1 MKQKR
6 NIDHY
11 IQTGMKVNFM
21 SDSRMSSVYIVMTG
35 GAGILLNSMNLFAG
49 SSSINMNVT
58 ANVAANCKFVGSAQT
73 LAFGGYDPQATTPL
87 DASSTFQVSCVA
99 GTSVSIAMSNGQYPN
114 GPQRRMFDGV
124 NKYMNYDLF
133 TTAARSI
140 PWNTTNTVNYTAA
153 STTAQTITV
162 YGRVPAGQNVNTGGY
177 SDTVTITA
185 TF

>member
-1 MKQKR
+1 MRKEKHTNHDYQA
-6 NIDHY
+6 
-11 IQTGMKVNFM
+11 GMKINFIPA
-21 SDSRMSSVYIVMTG
+21 SGMSSVYIVMTG

-49 SSSINMNVT
+49 STSTNMNIT

-73 LAFGGYDPQATTPL
+73 LAFGGYDPQSTSPL
-87 DASSTFQVSCVA
+87 DASSTFQLSCIA
-99 GTSVSIAMSNGQYPN
+99 GTSVSIAMSNGQYPS

-124 NKYMNYDLF
+124 NKYMDYQLYSN
-133 TTAARSI
+133 AARSTV
-140 PWNTTNTVNYTAA
+140 WNATNTVNYSS
-153 STTAQTITV
+153 STSAPQTITV